1 MLRLFSSSVSYR
13 NETGPMLLPGRFMR
27 SASHWP
33 QASTSQAYTSQFLPQ
48 CGAHSCTPQ
57 WSFTILPSSF
67 FQGSPDAIPSRT
79 HEDSTPKS
87 HLSGWGNYRFYIK
100 TTHTIFE
107 LTACS
112 NRHFISSS
120 PMLYNTVVSN
130 HFHSVK
136 ILLFS
141 SARSCDFDGLIG
153 IELPVSM
160 YTTKTAIDLCRFNV
174 RSST

>member
-1 MLRLFSSSVSYR
+1 
-13 NETGPMLLPGRFMR
+13 MR
-27 SASHWP
+27 SCVSASHP
-33 QASTSQAYTSQFLPQ
+33 IGHKLP
-48 CGAHSCTPQ
+48 CHSSSNSVERTPQ
-57 WSFTILPSSF
+57 RGFSILPSSF
-67 FQGSPDAIPSRT
+67 FQGAPATDTILSRI
-79 HEDSTPKS
+79 HENSTPKS

-136 ILLFS
+136 ILIFS
-141 SARSCDFDGLIG
+141 SARSRDFDGLIG
-153 IELPVSM
+153 IELPMSM
-160 YTTKTAIDLCRFNV
+160 YTTKTAIDLCHFNV